1 MRRRY
6 ESISASRRMSCFLI
20 LVFNGRILGNAHN
33 IMAERSAICLQ
44 ESGMFE
50 ANNMPES
57 YRISP

>member
-1 MRRRY
+1 MNRLVPHD
-6 ESISASRRMSCFLI
+6 RMSFLI
-20 LVFNGRILGNAHN
+20 LVFNGRILGNSHN
-33 IMAERSAICLQ
+33 IMTERSAICLQ